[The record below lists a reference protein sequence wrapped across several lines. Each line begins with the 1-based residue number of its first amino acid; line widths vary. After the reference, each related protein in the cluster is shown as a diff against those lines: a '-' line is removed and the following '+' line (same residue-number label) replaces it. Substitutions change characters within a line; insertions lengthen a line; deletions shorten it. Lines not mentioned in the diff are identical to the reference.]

1 MTRTIPLLILGAAAL
16 SACSPE
22 GHTVVANEAPDPMA
36 AELAN
41 AAPVELPPAIAAS
54 KTYRCKDNSLVK
66 IDWLAGG
73 QGANLRVGDATTAVA
88 LRAPAPAAAGG
99 NEVAP
104 ASAALVADGGYSL
117 KGEASASTVNLTLPG
132 KGAQSCKA

>member
-1 MTRTIPLLILGAAAL
+1 MIRNLTLLVLGAAAL
-16 SACSPE
+16 AACNPNPT
-22 GHTVVANEAPDPMA
+22 TVVANEAPDPMA

-41 AAPVELPPAIAAS
+41 APAIELPPAIAAS

-88 LRAPAPAAAGG
+88 LRATAPTAEGG

-104 ASAALVADGGYSL
+104 ANSALTAEGGYAL
-117 KGEASASTVNLTLPG
+117 KGEASASNVSLTLPG
-132 KGAQSCKA
+132 KGALICHV